1 VLDGGARINYREITP
16 GRVLRSYN
24 VSLSTFHNW
33 SHDAIA
39 GRPSAAAWGRA
50 HVSGSVSANANLE
63 LNNFW
68 RIDLNTQYHPE
79 VMDRVGTRGG
89 PLMVQPRWYDARVS
103 MQTDSR
109 ARLALEPA
117 LYLRQGARGSQREMA
132 AALEINV
139 RPSSRLEVEVEP
151 RFSVSSIG
159 AQYVATSARR
169 ADAPTFG
176 AFYVFGE
183 VARREL
189 TFPTRVNAAVSPTLS
204 FQLFAQ
210 PLISS
215 GDFSNYKQLAAPSSF
230 DFDTFGEGTAQATG
244 GATRCTGGAT
254 CVDAALRRHFDLDRD
269 GSADLAVAEQD
280 FNVRSLIG
288 NAVMRWE
295 YRPGSA
301 VFLVWQRRQ
310 RSDIVQGDFSM
321 RRDVAALMRAPT
333 DNTFLL
339 KVSYWLPL

>member
-1 VLDGGARINYREITP
+1 
-16 GRVLRSYN
+16 
-24 VSLSTFHNW
+24 
-33 SHDAIA
+33 
-39 GRPSAAAWGRA
+39 
-50 HVSGSVSANANLE
+50 
-63 LNNFW
+63 
-68 RIDLNTQYHPE
+68 
-79 VMDRVGTRGG
+79 MDRVGTRGG
-89 PLMVQPRWYDARVS
+89 PLMVQPRWFDARLS
-103 MQTDSR
+103 MQTDPR

-117 LYLRQGARGSQREMA
+117 LYVRRGALGSGNEMQ

-139 RPSSRLEVEVEP
+139 RPSSRIEVEVEP
-151 RFSVSSIG
+151 RYTRSTIG
-159 AQYVATSARR
+159 AQYVTTSASRV
-169 ADAPTFG
+169 DAPTFG

-189 TFPTRVNAAVSPTLS
+189 SFPTRVNAAFSPTLS

-215 GDFSNYKQLAAPSSF
+215 GDYSNYKQLSAASTF
-230 DFDTFGEGTAQATG
+230 DFARFGEGSAESSG

-254 CVDAALRRHFDLDRD
+254 CVDAALQRHFDLDRD
-269 GSADLAVAEQD
+269 GTADLTVDEQD

-288 NAVMRWE
+288 NAVVRWE

-310 RSDIVQGDFSM
+310 RNDIVQGDFSV
-321 RRDVAALMRAPT
+321 RRDLAALMRAPT
-333 DNTFLL
+333 DNTFLV